1 MTAVEFLVEFMS
13 NDKQKSEGIISLAN
27 AKATTMHREHM
38 IDFAMKFRL
47 GASRVGDITRKE
59 IEQEYYK
66 TFNN

>member
-1 MTAVEFLVEFMS
+1 MKKMTSVEFLIEFMS

-38 IDFAMKFRL
+38 INFAMYFRHE
-47 GASRVGDITRKE
+47 DFTKKE

-66 TFNN
+66 RFNN